1 MKKTFLIGIP
11 LLITMAVLFLF
22 QGIFFIGVVPTAS
35 MEPTLPQGCII
46 VGTRFI
52 GELTSGDII
61 VFKHEGKTLVKRI
74 AAVEGEYAEGNIKVP
89 AGCFYVLGDNRD
101 DSIDSRFWE
110 DPFVKKSD
118 IIAKINS

>member
-11 LLITMAVLFLF
+11 LLITMAGLFLF

-89 AGCFYVLGDNRD
+89 EGCFYVLGDNRD

-110 DPFVKKSD
+110 DPFVKNSD